1 MKIRLFLLCAAVL
14 SLNAVAVARQTDLG
28 LVKPKT
34 TTLVSYARHRDYGK
48 SVFNFRH
55 GKRGEKVSKASINPR
70 AVSLKGL
77 PDNTGLMMNTLNNV
91 APHDVQPTSNP
102 FRRAGELAPAGTP
115 DNYPPPASA
124 ERSSSPRRHDIR
136 YGGLTWNGT
145 NDWLEV
151 VDYQGTQSVIKDL
164 GAMGWAELTS
174 VPVLPPAAAP
184 HAGGL
189 HIRNRRIVSPQNVF
203 VKAVPGH
210 IYLLRVKDAKDDYQ
224 VLLRVESIDPRG
236 ECTLSWKRVPT
247 PKS

>member
-1 MKIRLFLLCAAVL
+1 MKTRLSLLCAAVL

-28 LVKPKT
+28 RVKAKT

-55 GKRGEKVSKASINPR
+55 GKRGEKMSKASINPR
-70 AVSLKGL
+70 AVSLNGL
-77 PDNTGLMMNTLNNV
+77 PSNVGLLRNTLSNG
-91 APHDVQPTSNP
+91 APQQVQDTSNP
-102 FRRAGELAPAGTP
+102 FRRAGELAPVGAP
-115 DNYPPPASA
+115 DSYPLPVA
-124 ERSSSPRRHDIR
+124 RDVRDSPRRFDIR

-151 VDYQGTQSVIKDL
+151 VEYAGTRSVIKDL
-164 GAMGWAELTS
+164 GALSWSEVAS
-174 VPVLPPAAAP
+174 VPVLEPAPAP
-184 HAGGL
+184 HPNGL

-224 VLLRVESIDPRG
+224 ILFRVESIDPRG
-236 ECTLSWKRVPT
+236 ECTLSWKRVPA